1 MFDKRPDNIKIDF
14 ISFGNVQN
22 LPTGNV
28 LQDGDTVILTFKNF
42 EITVDNINALPE
54 KKYAGIVESI
64 SKNDADI
71 QIDELGIIRKGNSIE
86 FFDENVFSCIRMS

>member
-1 MFDKRPDNIKIDF
+1 MFDKRPDNIKIDY

-22 LPTGNV
+22 MQTGNV
-28 LQDGDTVILTFKNF
+28 IQSGDTVILTLKNF

-54 KKYAGIVESI
+54 KKYTGIVETI

-71 QIDELGIIRKGNSIE
+71 QINELGEIRVGNTIE
-86 FFDENVFSCIRMS
+86 FTDENVFSCIRMS